1 MLAIENLRV
10 VYHDVISVLN
20 GISLTVQDG
29 EILVIIGANGA
40 GKTTLLRTVAGMIDF
55 YDGDIIEG
63 DIKVDGASIKGLDAT
78 DIMKRYRLT
87 YVMEDRPVFWYLTIE
102 ENLGAASFSRW
113 DKQVKTDMDRVFD
126 YFPALGALRHK
137 KAGYAS
143 GGEQQMLAIGM
154 ALMTKPKILLL
165 DEPSLGLAPLI
176 TEELFRIIKQ
186 LNDSGISIVLVEQNA
201 HAALDIGT
209 RGYVIELGRIV
220 LEGKAEDL
228 IANKDVRE
236 FYLGSGEK
244 ETKELPGRQTIQ
256 EAKAMAVETKTGPE
270 ILVIKGLKLS
280 FGGLQ
285 ILNEI
290 DLSVH
295 RGEIFCIIGPNGAGK
310 TSLLNCINAHY
321 RPQGG
326 EILFKGKEITSL
338 QPHQVA
344 GLGIARTFQK
354 VELFQGMTVLDNIKL
369 GRHGLM
375 KFSLLGSFF
384 RLPHISPR

>member
-20 GISLTVQDG
+20 GISLTVHEG
-29 EILVIIGANGA
+29 EILIILGANGA
-40 GKTTLLRTVAGMIDF
+40 GKTTLLRAVAGMIDF

-63 DIKVDGASIKGLDAT
+63 DIKVGGASIKGLDAT
-78 DIMKRYRLT
+78 DIMKRHKLT

-113 DKQVKTDMDRVFD
+113 DKQVKTDMEMVFS
-126 YFPALGALRHK
+126 YFPVLGALRHT

-228 IANKDVRE
+228 INNKDVRE

-244 ETKELPGRQTIQ
+244 QRKSYRD
-256 EAKAMAVETKTGPE
+256 AKRYKRRKRW
-270 ILVIKGLKLS
+270 L
-280 FGGLQ
+280 
-285 ILNEI
+285 
-290 DLSVH
+290 
-295 RGEIFCIIGPNGAGK
+295 
-310 TSLLNCINAHY
+310 
-321 RPQGG
+321 
-326 EILFKGKEITSL
+326 
-338 QPHQVA
+338 
-344 GLGIARTFQK
+344 
-354 VELFQGMTVLDNIKL
+354 
-369 GRHGLM
+369 
-375 KFSLLGSFF
+375 
-384 RLPHISPR
+384 

>member
-20 GISLTVQDG
+20 GISLTVQEG
-29 EILVIIGANGA
+29 EILIIIGANGA

-63 DIKVDGASIKGLDAT
+63 DIKVGGVSIKGLDAT

-113 DKQVKTDMDRVFD
+113 DKQVKTDMEMVFD

-244 ETKELPGRQTIQ
+244 KRKSYRD
-256 EAKAMAVETKTGPE
+256 AKRYKRRKRW
-270 ILVIKGLKLS
+270 L
-280 FGGLQ
+280 
-285 ILNEI
+285 
-290 DLSVH
+290 
-295 RGEIFCIIGPNGAGK
+295 
-310 TSLLNCINAHY
+310 
-321 RPQGG
+321 
-326 EILFKGKEITSL
+326 
-338 QPHQVA
+338 
-344 GLGIARTFQK
+344 
-354 VELFQGMTVLDNIKL
+354 
-369 GRHGLM
+369 
-375 KFSLLGSFF
+375 
-384 RLPHISPR
+384 